1 MRNSDAPVVGE
12 KVRDDLDSLRS
23 DLKALRD
30 DFLSLKDHG
39 MEGARAAAKR
49 TGRYVTEAAHRAG
62 DYGRDARDQMEGHI
76 VERPFTSV
84 GVALGVGMLMGALI
98 GRMR

>member
-1 MRNSDAPVVGE
+1 MRNAEAPAMGE

-30 DFLSLKDHG
+30 DFLALKDHG

-49 TGRYVTEAAHRAG
+49 TGRYVSDAAHRVSE
-62 DYGRDARDQMEGHI
+62 YGRDARDQVEGQI
-76 VERPFTSV
+76 VDRPFTSV
-84 GVALGVGMLMGALI
+84 GVALGVGLLMGALI